1 MTFEVDLPS
10 AGDLQSETVLVDV
23 HRAFGARPR
32 GTRLVL
38 LSDFDGTLAEFD
50 VDPAAPHI
58 RSDARAALVALS
70 SLSDLSLG
78 LVSGRRVADLV
89 PRVALPREVYVAG
102 LHGLEIAVAGRFW
115 QHDAVAR
122 AHDAATAL
130 TATLATTLADVP
142 GCHLETKGA
151 SVAVHVRAVPRA
163 LRAAVLEHAD
173 AAAAPWLH
181 GGGLRRLVGADVHEY
196 LPDAGWNKG
205 DAVRWIAHDV
215 ERRTGQTPWV
225 AYFGDDLTDED
236 AFRAADLS
244 VVVGRRASAA
254 RYRLEAPADVALAL
268 ADLAVASA
276 TGAPS

>member
-1 MTFEVDLPS
+1 MDL
-10 AGDLQSETVLVDV
+10 AAVLDLESTAVLVDV

-89 PRVALPREVYVAG
+89 QRVALPREVYMAG
-102 LHGLEIAVAGRFW
+102 LHGLEIAVAERFW
-115 QHDAVAR
+115 QHEAVAA

-130 TATLATTLADVP
+130 TRHLSQVLADVRD
-142 GCHLETKGA
+142 CHIEAKGA
-151 SVAVHVRAVPRA
+151 SVAVHVRGVPRA
-163 LRAAVLEHAD
+163 LRAEVLARAD
-173 AAAAPWLH
+173 AAAEPWIRS
-181 GGGLRRLVGADVHEY
+181 GSLRGLVGADVHEY
-196 LPDAGWNKG
+196 LPAAGWTKG

-215 ERRTGQTPWV
+215 ERRTGQTPWI

-254 RYRLEAPADVALAL
+254 RYRLEAPSDVAMAL
-268 ADLAVASA
+268 VDLAVSTT
-276 TGAPS
+276 TGAAS

>member
-1 MTFEVDLPS
+1 M
-10 AGDLQSETVLVDV
+10 LVDV

-32 GTRLVL
+32 GTRLVV

-89 PRVALPREVYVAG
+89 QRVALPREVYMAG

-115 QHDAVAR
+115 QHEAVA
-122 AHDAATAL
+122 AAYDAAAGL
-130 TATLATTLADVP
+130 TRVLAAVLADVRD
-142 GCHLETKGA
+142 CRIETKGA
-151 SVAVHVRAVPRA
+151 SVAVHVRAVPRTA
-163 LRAAVLEHAD
+163 RPEVLARAD
-173 AAAAPWLH
+173 AAAAPWLRP
-181 GGGLRRLVGADVHEY
+181 GALRRLVGADVHEY
-196 LPDAGWNKG
+196 LPAAGWTKG

-244 VVVGRRASAA
+244 VAVGRRASGA
-254 RYRLEAPADVALAL
+254 RCRLDAPADVALAL
-268 ADLAVASA
+268 ADLAVTTAA
-276 TGAPS
+276 GGLV

>member
-1 MTFEVDLPS
+1 
-10 AGDLQSETVLVDV
+10 VLVDV

-50 VDPAAPHI
+50 VDPAVPHI
-58 RSDARAALVALS
+58 RSDARAALVALA

-78 LVSGRRVADLV
+78 LVSGRRIADLV
-89 PRVALPREVYVAG
+89 QRVALPREVYMAG
-102 LHGLEIAVAGRFW
+102 LHGLEIAIAGRHW
-115 QHDAVAR
+115 EHGAVAR
-122 AHDAATAL
+122 AAGAVAELTETL
-130 TATLATTLADVP
+130 TAALADVHD
-142 GCHLETKGA
+142 CRLEAKGA
-151 SVAVHVRAVPRA
+151 SVAVHVRALPRF
-163 LRAAVLEHAD
+163 LRAGVLARAD

-181 GGGLRRLVGADVHEY
+181 PGALRLLTGADVHEY
-196 LPDAGWNKG
+196 LPAAGWNKG

-215 ERRTGQTPWV
+215 ERRTGQQPWV

-254 RYRLEAPADVALAL
+254 RYRLEAPSDVALAL
-268 ADLAVASA
+268 ADLAVSTATEASA
-276 TGAPS
+276 

>member
-1 MTFEVDLPS
+1 M
-10 AGDLQSETVLVDV
+10 LVDV

-50 VDPAAPHI
+50 VDPAVPHI
-58 RSDARAALVALS
+58 RSDARAALVALA

-89 PRVALPREVYVAG
+89 ERVALPREVYMAG
-102 LHGLEIAVAGRFW
+102 LHGLEIAIANRFW

-122 AHDAATAL
+122 AHDAV
-130 TATLATTLADVP
+130 ATLTSVLALALADVP
-142 GCHLETKGA
+142 GCRLEPKGA
-151 SVAVHVRAVPRA
+151 SVAVHVRAVPRPWRGEA
-163 LRAAVLEHAD
+163 LARAD
-173 AAAAPWLH
+173 IAAAPWLQR
-181 GGGLRRLVGADVHEY
+181 GALRLLTGVDVHEY
-196 LPDAGWNKG
+196 LPAAGWNKG

-268 ADLAVASA
+268 ADLAVSTATEASQ
-276 TGAPS
+276 

>member
-1 MTFEVDLPS
+1 
-10 AGDLQSETVLVDV
+10 VLVDV

-32 GTRLVL
+32 GTRLVV

-50 VDPAAPHI
+50 VDPAVPHI

-89 PRVALPREVYVAG
+89 QRVALPREVYMAG

-115 QHDAVAR
+115 QHDAVA
-122 AHDAATAL
+122 AAYDAVAGL
-130 TATLATTLADVP
+130 TGVLAAVLADVRD
-142 GCHLETKGA
+142 CRIEAKGA
-151 SVAVHVRAVPRA
+151 SVAVHVRAVPRTA
-163 LRAAVLEHAD
+163 RLEVLARAD
-173 AAAAPWLH
+173 AAAAPWLRP
-181 GGGLRRLVGADVHEY
+181 GALRRLVGADVHEY
-196 LPDAGWNKG
+196 LPAAGWNKG

-215 ERRTGQTPWV
+215 ERRTGQPPWV

-244 VVVGRRASAA
+244 VAVGRRASGA
-254 RYRLEAPADVALAL
+254 RYRLEAPSDVALAL
-268 ADLAVASA
+268 VDLAVNTASGGVA
-276 TGAPS
+276 

>member
-1 MTFEVDLPS
+1 M
-10 AGDLQSETVLVDV
+10 LVDV

-50 VDPAAPHI
+50 VDPAVPHI
-58 RSDARAALVALS
+58 RSDARAALVALA

-89 PRVALPREVYVAG
+89 QRVALPREVYMAG
-102 LHGLEIAVAGRFW
+102 LHGLEIAIAGRHW
-115 QHDAVAR
+115 EHGAVAR
-122 AHDAATAL
+122 AAGAVAELTETL
-130 TATLATTLADVP
+130 TAALADVHD
-142 GCHLETKGA
+142 CRLEAKGA
-151 SVAVHVRAVPRA
+151 SVAVHVRALPRF
-163 LRAAVLEHAD
+163 LRAGVLARAD

-181 GGGLRRLVGADVHEY
+181 PGALRLLTGADVHEY
-196 LPDAGWNKG
+196 LPAAGWNKG

-215 ERRTGQTPWV
+215 ERRTGQQPWV

-254 RYRLEAPADVALAL
+254 RYRLEAPSDVALAL
-268 ADLAVASA
+268 ADLAVSTATEASA
-276 TGAPS
+276 

>member
-1 MTFEVDLPS
+1 
-10 AGDLQSETVLVDV
+10 VLVDV

-70 SLSDLSLG
+70 TLSDISLG

-89 PRVALPREVYVAG
+89 QRVALPREVYMAG
-102 LHGLEIAVAGRFW
+102 LHGLEIAVAERFW
-115 QHDAVAR
+115 QHEAVA
-122 AHDAATAL
+122 AAQDAATEL
-130 TATLATTLADVP
+130 TRVLAAVLADVR
-142 GCHLETKGA
+142 GCRVEAKGA
-151 SVAVHVRAVPRA
+151 SVAVHVRAVPRL
-163 LRAAVLEHAD
+163 LRAEVLARAD
-173 AAAAPWLH
+173 AAAAPWI
-181 GGGLRRLVGADVHEY
+181 RSRIFRCLVGADVHEY
-196 LPDAGWNKG
+196 LPAAGWSKG
-205 DAVRWIAHDV
+205 EAVRLIAHDV

-244 VVVGRRASAA
+244 VVVGRRASGA
-254 RYRLEAPADVALAL
+254 RYQLDSPADVAMAL
-268 ADLAVASA
+268 ADLAVSTAA
-276 TGAPS
+276 EGHW

>member
-1 MTFEVDLPS
+1 M
-10 AGDLQSETVLVDV
+10 LVDV

-50 VDPAAPHI
+50 VDPAVPHI
-58 RSDARAALVALS
+58 RSDARAALVVLS
-70 SLSDLSLG
+70 SLSDFSLG

-89 PRVALPREVYVAG
+89 QRVALPREVYMAG
-102 LHGLEIAVAGRFW
+102 LHGLEIAVAQRFW
-115 QHDAVAR
+115 QHEAVAP
-122 AHDAATAL
+122 AHDAAAAL
-130 TATLATTLADVP
+130 TRALYTELAAFDDCRIEP
-142 GCHLETKGA
+142 KGA

-163 LRAAVLEHAD
+163 VRPDVLARAD
-173 AAAAPWLH
+173 AAAEPWIRAAA
-181 GGGLRRLVGADVHEY
+181 LRRLVGADVHEY
-196 LPDAGWNKG
+196 LPAAGWTKG

-254 RYRLEAPADVALAL
+254 RYRLDAPADVAMAL
-268 ADLAVASA
+268 VDLAVSTA
-276 TGAPS
+276 TEVHL